1 MPAILH
7 VFLFTKSA
15 MEGIAGI
22 PHPIA
27 VQKIYLPYAI
37 VSYLILTVI
46 GSIFSTRPETTVI
59 TSLLVAVVAGSAH
72 ICGMDK
78 LKSYGCQEYA
88 AVIAFIAVIIMALDI
103 MLQTFIFFFDE
114 KDNVSLSHIVI
125 GLIGTLVYTTGLFSV
140 KNLHSANKIG
150 WLFQWASVAFDFGQ
164 NKMLLRMSTL
174 QLIYNFVL
182 INEFES
188 GTRSAARLVYYG
200 IAAADVGLYVMFCM
214 LTVVSPLVG
223 DPNLAYTYGLG
234 FLSAVTDIP
243 SLVTSIAVDSY
254 RDNDFITFQT
264 VFKVIFL
271 FKSIVYD
278 IIYISY
284 QISPDLNRKY
294 IEPKPRWF
302 GHVFTPFTLI
312 WALVVMTYE
321 INQGTDTLDASI
333 ALTVSQTFFSWLT
346 LACVLSVD
354 THVDYVLGR
363 SAEASAF
370 ISALLL
376 CCSVIFFSHEEYAE
390 ERGPNNSGVRL
401 THLVLAHFSLFLYSL
416 RIFWVKNVTN
426 TMKILWVGHWIDIIF
441 AAAALIAHR
450 RAGDPGG
457 STATALLL
465 TVQAINLF
473 YACIRNLLLSIEDS
487 LIEVN
492 VGAAFVN
499 DITTRPIYIIGASLS
514 GATCVALPFVEQ
526 EINKLARS
534 DIEPARKDT
543 SRKKE
548 GSNSEPYN
556 REKVV

>member
-1 MPAILH
+1 
-7 VFLFTKSA
+7 
-15 MEGIAGI
+15 
-22 PHPIA
+22 
-27 VQKIYLPYAI
+27 
-37 VSYLILTVI
+37 
-46 GSIFSTRPETTVI
+46 
-59 TSLLVAVVAGSAH
+59 
-72 ICGMDK
+72 
-78 LKSYGCQEYA
+78 
-88 AVIAFIAVIIMALDI
+88 
-103 MLQTFIFFFDE
+103 
-114 KDNVSLSHIVI
+114 
-125 GLIGTLVYTTGLFSV
+125 
-140 KNLHSANKIG
+140 
-150 WLFQWASVAFDFGQ
+150 
-164 NKMLLRMSTL
+164 
-174 QLIYNFVL
+174 
-182 INEFES
+182 
-188 GTRSAARLVYYG
+188 
-200 IAAADVGLYVMFCM
+200 MFCM

-278 IIYISY
+278 TIYISY
-284 QISPDLNRKY
+284 QISPDLNPKY

-346 LACVLSVD
+346 LACVWSVD

-514 GATCVALPFVEQ
+514 GAVSSPFLLFKVVWDVALVFETCVALPFVEQ

-534 DIEPARKDT
+534 DMEPARKDT

-548 GSNSEPYN
+548 GENILMSNSARGDKVLTVSPTT
-556 REKVV
+556 EKKSSKLAS